1 MDKLVIPNWQG
12 VLTHAYSVYAMGA
25 AFAVQILDFLPILDG
40 VIPKWVILAL
50 LAWGFVSRFIPQK
63 TVTNPEA
70 APLIKPVVSEPKY
83 DEAV

>member
-1 MDKLVIPNWQG
+1 MNKLVIPNWQG

-63 TVTNPEA
+63 TVTNPDA
-70 APLIKPVVSEPKY
+70 APLLAPVAAEPKY
-83 DEAV
+83 DDAI